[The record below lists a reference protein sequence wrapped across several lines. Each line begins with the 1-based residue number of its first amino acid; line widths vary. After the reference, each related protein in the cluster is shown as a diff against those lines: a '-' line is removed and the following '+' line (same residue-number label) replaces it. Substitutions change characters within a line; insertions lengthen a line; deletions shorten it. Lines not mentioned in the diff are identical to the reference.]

1 MKLNFVVVYE
11 RAPNNY
17 GAYVPELP
25 GCIATGDELA
35 GDSDDDT
42 RGDRLPH

>member
-1 MKLNFVVVYE
+1 MKLNYAVVYE
-11 RAPNNY
+11 RTPNNY
-17 GAYVPELP
+17 GAYVPETAWLHRHWN
-25 GCIATGDELA
+25 ELA